1 MIFLRKKKQFFPLPP
16 LSEYPLRGVAAALR
30 PAEGRDAGP
39 PPPADV
45 PLIESIFFLPDFFA
59 SVRRFPPVVQQT
71 DAPPAVTPGSRR
83 PLSPIYNRCKTVR
96 RLPAL
101 PSPPS
106 VSSDRRRIPEQT
118 APRDAGNA
126 VSRTKT
132 NFEALEMPYL

>member
-1 MIFLRKKKQFFPLPP
+1 MIFLRKKCSFSRYRPLRSVLFGVLPP
-16 LSEYPLRGVAAALR
+16 HSDQRKAGTPALR
-30 PAEGRDAGP
+30 LLRMFH
-39 PPPADV
+39 
-45 PLIESIFFLPDFFA
+45 LYNSFFLPDFFA
-59 SVRRFPPVVQQT
+59 SVRRFPPVVLQT
-71 DAPPAVTPGSRR
+71 DAPPAVTPESRR

-132 NFEALEMPYL
+132 NFETLEMPYI